1 MENYKEIREL
11 SEYLM
16 LDSKRYDSSQ
26 QEEE

>member
-1 MENYKEIREL
+1 MENYEEIREL

-16 LDSKRYDSSQ
+16 LDSKRYDASQ